1 MRTSPGGDTEA
12 RAWTTSSCAPLIP
25 SMPAGRP
32 LTLGALWGSF
42 CVAPAARSVGS
53 RSLGGNRRDPRTS
66 TIRPWHAES
75 ARSSSMPSTLSPSK
89 PRRPTTLSTR
99 RSTTRRS
106 SWERRVRSADRRR
119 LQPDL
124 GSPEKQAPQKG
135 RMEGLATLTLGTR
148 TLIESTKVVGGVTR
162 GAAR

>member
-1 MRTSPGGDTEA
+1 
-12 RAWTTSSCAPLIP
+12 
-25 SMPAGRP
+25 
-32 LTLGALWGSF
+32 
-42 CVAPAARSVGS
+42 
-53 RSLGGNRRDPRTS
+53 
-66 TIRPWHAES
+66 
-75 ARSSSMPSTLSPSK
+75 
-89 PRRPTTLSTR
+89 LSTR

-106 SWERRVRSADRRR
+106 SWEGRVRSADRRR